1 MQTLLHRSADRGL
14 SALGWLVSRFS
25 FSFARYFNP
34 DRLGFGRLL
43 VLNDDLVAPERGFST
58 HHHDNMEIIT
68 IVMEGELTHEDS
80 TGGKGVIRPGEVQI
94 MSAGTGIEHSE
105 YNHHAE
111 TYLKLF
117 QIWIEPEQLSLKP
130 RYDQKAFSPADREN
144 QWQLIVSPDAAQ
156 GSLKIFQQAWLS
168 LANLTT
174 GNNLPYQL
182 HRPKNGLFIFLI
194 EGEIQVAGH
203 TLHNR
208 DSLEIS
214 GVKAPL
220 HFEAFQDSQILL
232 IEVPI

>member
-1 MQTLLHRSADRGL
+1 MQTHLHRSADRGL

-43 VLNDDLVAPERGFST
+43 VLNDDLVAPESGFST

-68 IVMEGELTHEDS
+68 IVTEGELTHEDS
-80 TGGKGVIRPGEVQI
+80 TGSKGVIHPGEVQI

-105 YNHHAE
+105 YNHHPD

-117 QIWIEPEQLSLKP
+117 QIWIEPEQLSLNP
-130 RYDQKAFSPADREN
+130 RYDQKTFTSEN
-144 QWQLIVSPDAAQ
+144 RQNKWQVIVSPDAAE

-168 LANLTT
+168 ITNLTS
-174 GNNLPYQL
+174 GNKLPYQL
-182 HRPKNGLFIFLI
+182 HRPGNGLFIFLI
-194 EGEIQVAGH
+194 EGEVHVAGQ

-208 DSLEIS
+208 DSLEIT
-214 GVKAPL
+214 GELAPL
-220 HFEAFQDSQILL
+220 HFEATQDSQILL
-232 IEVPI
+232 IEVPV